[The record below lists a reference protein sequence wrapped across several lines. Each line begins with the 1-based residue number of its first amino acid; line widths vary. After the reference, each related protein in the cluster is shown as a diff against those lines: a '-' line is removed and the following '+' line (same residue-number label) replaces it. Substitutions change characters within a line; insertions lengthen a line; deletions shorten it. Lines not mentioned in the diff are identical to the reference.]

1 MFSELFWFCY
11 FLPKEDLRV
20 LANEGERLCSIFRK
34 NMASSR
40 KIGRVVDDES
50 KQAEH
55 ENNNVSDNAESD
67 DAATDESENEFMD
80 QVWIEM

>member
-1 MFSELFWFCY
+1 
-11 FLPKEDLRV
+11 
-20 LANEGERLCSIFRK
+20 
-34 NMASSR
+34 MASSR